1 MTELIVA
8 GVALSLGLA
17 LWAYLVQR
25 DIPLNWPNHATCRH
39 CGGALHAVVSG
50 SNMLACRDCEC
61 TFDSYDETVAIRGE
75 GCPGA

>member
-17 LWAYLVQR
+17 LWAYLVHR

-39 CGGALHAVVSG
+39 CGGVVAPWGTASRRFC
-50 SNMLACRDCEC
+50 SDCEC
-61 TFDSYDETVAIRGE
+61 VFDAFDDTVFLRGE

>member
-17 LWAYLVQR
+17 LWAYLVHR

-39 CGGALHAVVSG
+39 CGGALLPRG
-50 SNMLACRDCEC
+50 EDRFCPDCEC
-61 TFDSYDETVAIRGE
+61 RFEGNGTIVFNGE